1 MKRLKFHRAIVA
13 IAMMLIG
20 WLPSLAHDFE
30 VDGIC
35 YNLINATEVEI
46 TYKGSS
52 HNEFENEYTDN
63 IIISETV
70 EYYGFTYS
78 ITSIGNY
85 AFYECINLTGIDIP
99 DSVTSIGERA
109 FEGCYSL
116 IDVVIGDN
124 VTSIGE
130 WAFSGCTSLTVVE
143 IPNSVTSIGEWAFQC
158 CYNLID
164 VVIGNSVTSI
174 EDYVFYDCTSLSKI
188 KIPDNVVSIG
198 NGAFY
203 RCNNLIGV
211 EISNK
216 ATSIGDKAFSGCS
229 GLTSIEIPNSVTSIG
244 ERAFSSCSGLIDVL
258 MGNSVTRM
266 GDYAFRGCK
275 NLTNIVIPNTVI
287 NIGDYTFYDCQ
298 KLNEIICMGAIP
310 PTIGSNTF
318 SDYSADLFV
327 PIGCEAEYKTADYWK
342 NFNNII
348 EVALSNYIML
358 DKSEVEMILGETF
371 LLTATVLPEDAT
383 NKSLKWKSSNE
394 TIAKVNENGFVT
406 AINVGEVIITATTID
421 GTNLSASC
429 KVTVVP
435 SFAQSISLDKIDI
448 LLRESETATLV
459 VTVLPKTTSNKC
471 VEWSSSDETVA
482 VVDENGVVTAIALGE
497 AVITATTTDGTDL
510 SASCQ
515 VTVVPTLA
523 VSIEVTPNS
532 VEAEENSEVQ
542 LSVNILPE
550 NATYKSVEWS
560 SSNDA
565 IASVNAN
572 GLVKIRK
579 EGNVVI
585 TATTTDGTNLSAT
598 CRINVYSGIDGVN
611 GNDVIVAT
619 IGDNIIVKNAKLGS
633 NVRVYAADGSI
644 ITSHVATDGDVVIEA
659 PVKGIY
665 VVAIDGKSFKVMV
678 K

>member
-211 EISNK
+211 EISNT

-244 ERAFSSCSGLIDVL
+244 ERAFSGCSGLIDVL

-287 NIGDYTFYDCQ
+287 SIGDYTFYDCQ

-598 CRINVYSGIDGVN
+598 CSINVYSGIDGVN

-619 IGDNIIVKNAKLGS
+619 IGDNIVVKNAKLGS
-633 NVRVYAADGSI
+633 NVRVYATDGSI
-644 ITSHVATDGDVVIEA
+644 IISEIATDGDVVVEA

-678 K
+678 R

>member
-211 EISNK
+211 EISNT

-244 ERAFSSCSGLIDVL
+244 ERAFSGCSGLIDVL

-287 NIGDYTFYDCQ
+287 SIGDYTFYDCQ

-598 CRINVYSGIDGVN
+598 CSINVYSGIDGVN

-619 IGDNIIVKNAKLGS
+619 IGDNIVVKNAKLGS
-633 NVRVYAADGSI
+633 NVRVYATDGSI
-644 ITSHVATDGDVVIEA
+644 ITSEIVTDGDVVVEA